1 MRAMHNPWGIAA
13 LVISVV
19 LVLLLVVSAIATL
32 FALAL
37 FLVRR
42 SRWVGPVSIIR
53 ST

>member
-19 LVLLLVVSAIATL
+19 LVLLLAVSAIATL

-42 SRWVGPVSIIR
+42 SRWIGPAPPPAA
-53 ST
+53 